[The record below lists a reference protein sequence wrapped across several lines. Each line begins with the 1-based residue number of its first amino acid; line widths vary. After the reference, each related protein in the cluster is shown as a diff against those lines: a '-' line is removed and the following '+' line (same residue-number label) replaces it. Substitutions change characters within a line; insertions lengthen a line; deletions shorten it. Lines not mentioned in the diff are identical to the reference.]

1 MIKMPELKIGDLTA
15 KLPVIQG
22 GMGVGISLSKLAS
35 AVANEGGIGVISS
48 VGLGL
53 IKSKFANRFR
63 WANKELLKRE
73 IRKAKRKTNGIIGLN
88 IMVAITDFN
97 EIVKVAVEEKVDI
110 IFMGA
115 GLPLK
120 LPETIDRETITTLKT
135 KVAPIISSAR
145 AAKIILKSWDKSF
158 QHVPDAFVVEGPLA
172 GGHLGFKRSQLEDH
186 DFDLENLIPEILA
199 EIKIYEEKYEKKI
212 PLIAAGGIFT
222 GKDIHKFLQLGV
234 QGIQMGSRFVAT
246 RECDA
251 SKKFKRAFVT
261 CKKEDLVIIDSPVG
275 LPGRAILNKFL
286 KEVSAGIRKPFKC
299 PWKCLKTCDFK
310 KTPYCIASAL
320 TNARS
325 GNLKNGFAFAGAN
338 AYRIKKILSVKSLF
352 NILKL
357 EYSTAAGQL

>member
-1 MIKMPELKIGDLTA
+1 LLKT
-15 KLPVIQG
+15 
-22 GMGVGISLSKLAS
+22 
-35 AVANEGGIGVISS
+35 
-48 VGLGL
+48 
-53 IKSKFANRFR
+53 KFAKKFR

-73 IRKAKRKTNGIIGLN
+73 IRRAKRKTKGIIGLN
-88 IMVAITDFN
+88 IMVAITDFD
-97 EIVKVAVEEKVDI
+97 EIVKVAVDEKVDI

-120 LPETIDRETITTLKT
+120 LPGTIDRDKIRSLKT

-145 AAKIILKSWDKSF
+145 AAKIILRSWDNNF

-186 DFDLENLIPEILA
+186 NYDLENLIPEIL
-199 EIKIYEEKYEKKI
+199 ETIRIYEKKYDKQI
-212 PLIAAGGIFT
+212 PLIAAGGIFS
-222 GKDIHKFLQLGV
+222 GEDIHKFLQLGV

-251 SKKFKRAFVT
+251 SKKFKRAFVS

-275 LPGRAILNKFL
+275 LPGRAILNNFL

-310 KTPYCIASAL
+310 KTPYCIANAL
-320 TNARS
+320 SQARI

-338 AYRIKKILSVKSLF
+338 AYKITKIVSVKSLF
-352 NILKL
+352 RTLQK
-357 EYSTAAGQL
+357 EYEFAAAIY